1 MDIIWVLFVVIAIV
15 SRISENK
22 KKQAARQSRPS
33 RPPVPG
39 RAPESLQDLIGSLLE
54 PEKRSTAPPSASP
67 DGIPGMEPEDGDE
80 IPDFPDLRQL
90 LFGQDEQETPAE
102 TVEMQYSPEPE
113 PVPEPEP
120 LPVPV
125 RRDLPSKQLEVE
137 DLSPE
142 RGGNFPWRTSELA
155 AAVVWKEILDG
166 PRARRPMYSGRRY
179 L

>member
-22 KKQAARQSRPS
+22 KKQAARQNRPS

-54 PEKRSTAPPSASP
+54 PEKKRPVPPAAPS
-67 DGIPGMEPEDGDE
+67 GGVPGMEPEDGDE
-80 IPDFPDLRQL
+80 MPDFPDLRQL
-90 LFGQDEQETPAE
+90 LFGQDKQESPAE
-102 TVEMQYSPEPE
+102 TAEMQST
-113 PVPEPEP
+113 PEPEP
-120 LPVPV
+120 LPAPLPVPV
-125 RRDLPSKQLEVE
+125 RKDQPSKQLEVE

-142 RGGNFPWRTSELA
+142 LGGDFPWRHSELA

-166 PRARRPMYSGRRY
+166 PRARRPMHSGRRY